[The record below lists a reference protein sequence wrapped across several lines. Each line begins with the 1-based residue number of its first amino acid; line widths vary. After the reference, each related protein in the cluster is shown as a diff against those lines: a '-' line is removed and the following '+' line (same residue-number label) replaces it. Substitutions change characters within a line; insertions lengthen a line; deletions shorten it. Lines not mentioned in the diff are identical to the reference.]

1 MRKYKRGGVFL
12 QTKTRLWVIT
22 LVAAAGIALALWGHH
37 SREKNVTIL
46 DAGKKIEVKTYKS
59 TVEDLLKEKNISI
72 SENDV
77 VIPDASSKLTDG
89 CIIQI
94 KRAFDVKITADGEEF
109 EVKTQPDT
117 VENIVKKAGIK
128 LGEKDKVEPAK
139 AAYVESP
146 ATIKVIRVEEK
157 VIEELRK
164 IPYDKVSRVD
174 YDLPIGQTKLV
185 QKGQDGQEKVVTK
198 IRLEDGKV
206 VEKSTEKIVIKPAVP
221 EIVVKGG
228 LMVASRGGVEFEYT
242 KKLRM
247 LATAY
252 THTGSRTATG
262 TVPRVGVVAVD
273 PDVIPL
279 GTTLYVEGYGFARAE
294 DTGSAIQGNRI
305 DIFVETEA
313 LARRFGRRWVDVYIL
328 KK

>member
-1 MRKYKRGGVFL
+1 L

-77 VIPDASSKLTDG
+77 IIPDVSSKLTDG

-221 EIVVKGG
+221 EIVLKGG
-228 LMVASRGGVEFEYT
+228 LMVASRGGEQFEYT

-252 THTGSRTATG
+252 TYTGNLTATG
-262 TVPRVGVVAVD
+262 TIPRVGVVAVD

-279 GTTLYVEGYGFARAE
+279 GTRLYVEGYGFARAE